1 MSSGSLVDG
10 ETYLEGFIESLST
23 LPAELRRNLDLM
35 KDMDGSCSTL
45 MDETMRLQL
54 DYIRRVEDKIGRLE
68 VVDGEGV
75 RVLSNNDD
83 IRSDNNKNDDDDDDE
98 KMVPRDEELPVV
110 IPTTEELM
118 AYVHEPTTLS
128 QIESLRADSLQQA
141 EEKVEIA
148 KQTYKMIDNLYQK
161 LDADLRQREME
172 LSLSTRNGPDFHH
185 HHPSNAT
192 ATMNQLASTAAG
204 LSATGMGTSS
214 SSRTVGRGRGAPK
227 LNDLAA
233 IQVPGTSDWI
243 LAKVVTHDPK
253 TGMFTLSDEDVES
266 NKVFNLPASSVIILE
281 RMRNIRSGDVVFA
294 VYPDTTSFYQG
305 TIAQQPRKAAGGGMF
320 VTITFLDDEDAATGE
335 THDKAVLLKH
345 VMSPPY

>member
-1 MSSGSLVDG
+1 MSSGSFIDG

-45 MDETMRLQL
+45 MEETTRLQL

-75 RVLSNNDD
+75 RVLSNKDNVK
-83 IRSDNNKNDDDDDDE
+83 SCYNNNKNDDDDNDNE
-98 KMVPRDEELPVV
+98 KMIPRDEELPVV

-185 HHPSNAT
+185 HPSNAT

-204 LSATGMGTSS
+204 LSAAGTGTSS

-243 LAKVVTHDPK
+243 LAKVITHDPK

-266 NKVFNLPASSVIILE
+266 NKGTCIIAITDIGSYTYIHVFS
-281 RMRNIRSGDVVFA
+281 
-294 VYPDTTSFYQG
+294 
-305 TIAQQPRKAAGGGMF
+305 
-320 VTITFLDDEDAATGE
+320 
-335 THDKAVLLKH
+335 
-345 VMSPPY
+345 

>member
-83 IRSDNNKNDDDDDDE
+83 IRK
-98 KMVPRDEELPVV
+98 LPVV

-192 ATMNQLASTAAG
+192 ATMNQ
-204 LSATGMGTSS
+204 
-214 SSRTVGRGRGAPK
+214 GAPK

>member
-1 MSSGSLVDG
+1 MSSGSFVDG

-45 MDETMRLQL
+45 MEETTRLQL

-75 RVLSNNDD
+75 RVLSNTDD
-83 IRSDNNKNDDDDDDE
+83 VKSDNNENDDGDDDDDNE

-161 LDADLRQREME
+161 LDADLRLREME
-172 LSLSTRNGPDFHH
+172 LSLSTRNRPDFHH
-185 HHPSNAT
+185 HQSNAT

-204 LSATGMGTSS
+204 LSATGTGMSS

-243 LAKVVTHDPK
+243 LAKVITHDPK

-266 NKVFNLPASSVIILE
+266 NKGTCIIVITDTRSYIYPISSNSYIFVMTIV
-281 RMRNIRSGDVVFA
+281 MRNRCYNILFPCGFA
-294 VYPDTTSFYQG
+294 IVLTN
-305 TIAQQPRKAAGGGMF
+305 
-320 VTITFLDDEDAATGE
+320 FL
-335 THDKAVLLKH
+335 LLLCF
-345 VMSPPY
+345 SPPPQIINLVVKCSTSPHHLSLF

>member
-1 MSSGSLVDG
+1 MSSGSFVDG

-83 IRSDNNKNDDDDDDE
+83 IRSDNNKTDDDDDDDDDE

-204 LSATGMGTSS
+204 LSGTGTGTSS

-266 NKVFNLPASSVIILE
+266 NKGTCIIAIMDIGSYIYIHMYICIHIVLYHHHHTVIF
-281 RMRNIRSGDVVFA
+281 S
-294 VYPDTTSFYQG
+294 
-305 TIAQQPRKAAGGGMF
+305 
-320 VTITFLDDEDAATGE
+320 
-335 THDKAVLLKH
+335 
-345 VMSPPY
+345 

>member
-1 MSSGSLVDG
+1 MSSGSFVDG

-204 LSATGMGTSS
+204 LSATGTGTSS

-266 NKVFNLPASSVIILE
+266 NKGTCIIAIMDIGSYISSSSYSYIFVMNIIVV
-281 RMRNIRSGDVVFA
+281 RNRGYD
-294 VYPDTTSFYQG
+294 
-305 TIAQQPRKAAGGGMF
+305 
-320 VTITFLDDEDAATGE
+320 
-335 THDKAVLLKH
+335 VLLPCYFAI
-345 VMSPPY
+345 VLTRLLLLLFSPPPK

>member
-1 MSSGSLVDG
+1 MSSGSFVDG

-45 MDETMRLQL
+45 MDETTRLQL

-204 LSATGMGTSS
+204 LSATGTGTSS

-253 TGMFTLSDEDVES
+253 TGMFTLSDEDVE
-266 NKVFNLPASSVIILE
+266 
-281 RMRNIRSGDVVFA
+281 
-294 VYPDTTSFYQG
+294 
-305 TIAQQPRKAAGGGMF
+305 
-320 VTITFLDDEDAATGE
+320 VTRVRA
-335 THDKAVLLKH
+335 
-345 VMSPPY
+345 